1 MEQKKS
7 KKADITT
14 QQIVLLIILIASF
27 AVILFFIFRLNLGKT
42 SAKEVCYN
50 SVITRSSAVLPQ
62 DAIPLN
68 CQTSYI
74 CISKDGTCEKM
85 SGSREIKKVKT
96 EDDIY
101 NLLANEM
108 ADCWWMFGEG
118 KVNYIGKEFIA
129 DRYCSICTQISFDD
143 SIKEISDTGGSK
155 IFANGEID
163 KKKLYEY
170 LAKTNISDK
179 KMSYLDY
186 LTGVQDVKKI
196 EESLAS
202 GNANFGKIYL
212 DRHYAIVMGIASKV
226 SAEGWA
232 AAGAAAGTAVFPIVG
247 TIIGGV
253 VGYFGGPMIGTAIHG
268 EAGNVYLSP
277 TIIEAD
283 SEEYNSL
290 QCASIKTLA

>member
-1 MEQKKS
+1 MSLDEMIKY
-7 KKADITT
+7 
-14 QQIVLLIILIASF
+14 IIWIF
-27 AVILFFIFRLNLGKT
+27 FFIFRLNLGKT

-85 SGSREIKKVKT
+85 SGSREIKKV
-96 EDDIY
+96 
-101 NLLANEM
+101 
-108 ADCWWMFGEG
+108 
-118 KVNYIGKEFIA
+118 
-129 DRYCSICTQISFDD
+129 
-143 SIKEISDTGGSK
+143 
-155 IFANGEID
+155 

-290 QCASIKTLA
+290 QCASIKTL